1 MKEKAHLNVAT
12 TNWKNFFRQMIGL
25 PKVFPVKIERTAKAQ
40 QYPLIDIKKEGD
52 VGYDLPCIED
62 VTIIAPTAGQRA
74 RYEMYMQKANRLRQS
89 CNGVMSKS
97 DFDFYDQEIKRLEAE
112 AMACLPHTV
121 IPTGIKL
128 EMPNNI
134 WCTLCAR
141 SSTSNRLLITP
152 DSIIDAGY
160 RGEMFA
166 VVFNLGYTDLH
177 VKAGERLVQI
187 IFHER
192 TLAQMIEVD
201 KVGTSQRGTS
211 GFGSTGA

>member
-1 MKEKAHLNVAT
+1 MKEKAYFNVAR
-12 TNWKNFFRQMIGL
+12 TNWNNFLRQMVGL
-25 PKVFPVKIERTAKAQ
+25 PKTFPVKIERSEEAK
-40 QYPLIDIKKEGD
+40 QYPLLDIKKEGD

-62 VTIIAPTAGQRA
+62 IVVKAPTAEQRA
-74 RYEMYMQKANRLRQS
+74 QYDALMYKAQRLR
-89 CNGVMSKS
+89 NTLP
-97 DFDFYDQEIKRLEAE
+97 YDARVEEQAIRLEEQAL
-112 AMACLPHTV
+112 ACLPRTV

-128 EMPNNI
+128 EIPNNI

-152 DSIIDAGY
+152 DAIIDAGY
-160 RGEMFA
+160 RGELFA
-166 VVFNLGYTDLH
+166 VVFNLGYRDLH
-177 VKAGERLVQI
+177 VKAGERLVQV

-192 TLAQMIEVD
+192 TLATMIEVD